1 MKEFT
6 LHKYFQAVLLPCCCK
21 INNQN
26 HYVLQMTEL
35 LEITTDGNENKIEEE
50 SGGIGTRLKAILPW
64 QGQFAPLVAE
74 LEQEAEN

>member
-1 MKEFT
+1 
-6 LHKYFQAVLLPCCCK
+6 
-21 INNQN
+21 
-26 HYVLQMTEL
+26 MTEL

-74 LEQEAEN
+74 LEQEAENWILKVYACIAMEKTSL